1 MKTEPPR
8 PANAGPPRSGRRVG
22 RGFLLRTTHSAC
34 LRQRPV
40 GRWIQSYGG
49 RVAPLDLPV
58 LIPRVKKRSS
68 PRDPRGVV
76 RETIPSTANKG
87 RCRAG
92 RVASLVFDNRLFLRV
107 RVSKTA
113 SPRDGGDAGGLCRPK
128 PSAAVRCQTSLPRI
142 CRARFSASGGR
153 RPLSNEVRTTPR
165 TANRETGASLASR
178 GLRLMLRLF
187 SPDGENR
194 SPRWG
199 RLRDTTTDD
208 NSARGGA
215 VGLRSASGR

>member
-1 MKTEPPR
+1 MKTKPPR

-22 RGFLLRTTHSAC
+22 RGESPS
-34 LRQRPV
+34 PV
-40 GRWIQSYGG
+40 GFSRPYSS
-49 RVAPLDLPV
+49 RE
-58 LIPRVKKRSS
+58 KRSP

-128 PSAAVRCQTSLPRI
+128 PSAAVRYQTSLPRI

-178 GLRLMLRLF
+178 GLRLRLRLF

-208 NSARGGA
+208 NGTRGGA
-215 VGLRSASGR
+215 VGCCWRGRNSALCLAGLGRRPG